1 MKEESSNLKRNDDL
15 ELSKVCE
22 QTKKVIA
29 HDFDILVES
38 SPESAFLFVY
48 GLEDY
53 KDFCLE
59 YLKKDNSIILRD
71 RVFSSFLGKTKWSVE
86 YVKEHLDELI
96 LRKHSLSYSI
106 LKYCIAFHDEE
117 WLKELLYHDNLEIRG
132 YFMLELIESFCS
144 DIQTNRFLK
153 YYPNVLDYLVKRDA
167 DGKIVE
173 KVSEQIVSKIA
184 YFMLSHINDEKTF
197 YALKEF
203 IFANY
208 DSNILA
214 SLLDGNKMNFLK
226 NDYLI
231 KDDATRFFVT
241 SSNYKYEMYKDERFA
256 IDENVRADFA
266 SKIEK
271 FVKIDEKIVEH
282 IFRCGLG
289 DKFLR
294 YVDTYMKKSTA
305 CNLVQ
310 DLGRGSTTR
319 TFRVGDYVVKCS
331 FRKWY
336 KEECPDLYLFAKC
349 YEKDYVRNDLGV
361 ITGALE
367 VQKYLTRRA
376 DNIDPKY
383 FRYFDLALD
392 RLGYRRTDTLTKGPC
407 GENTMLLDTYRDA
420 DCLNPEKVP
429 VWFRQCPLVLV
440 DRDRIYPKD
449 KMCIKQL
456 RSGY

>member
-132 YFMLELIESFCS
+132 YFMLELIESFYS

-167 DGKIVE
+167 NGKIVE
-173 KVSEQIVSKIA
+173 KISEPIVSKVA

-214 SLLDGNKMNFLK
+214 SLLDGNKTYFLK
-226 NDYLI
+226 SEKKYDYLI
-231 KDDATRFFVT
+231 EEDATRFFVT

-367 VQKYLTRRA
+367 VQKYFSQVVTESERKVISCFYSSMSKAGYVL
-376 DNIDPKY
+376 
-383 FRYFDLALD
+383 LD
-392 RLGYRRTDTLTKGPC
+392 QLV
-407 GENTMLLDTYRDA
+407 GENNTYNLFHLDSYEDA
-420 DCLNPEKVP
+420 DIDDFSKLPEWFKKDP
-429 VWFRQCPLVLV
+429 VVWV
-440 DRDRIYPKD
+440 DRDLVQK
-449 KMCIKQL
+449 L
-456 RSGY
+456 

>member
-132 YFMLELIESFCS
+132 YFMLELIESFYS

-226 NDYLI
+226 NEKKYDYLI

-289 DKFLR
+289 DKFLK

-367 VQKYLTRRA
+367 VQKYFSQVVTESERKVISCFYSSMNKA
-376 DNIDPKY
+376 
-383 FRYFDLALD
+383 
-392 RLGYRRTDTLTKGPC
+392 GYV
-407 GENTMLLDTYRDA
+407 LLDQLVGEDNTYNLFHLDSYEDA
-420 DCLNPEKVP
+420 DVDDFSKLPEWFKKDP
-429 VWFRQCPLVLV
+429 VVWV
-440 DRDRIYPKD
+440 DRDLVQK
-449 KMCIKQL
+449 L
-456 RSGY
+456 